1 MTEFTDEDIE
11 DAMCCASS
19 QLGDFWAELPP
30 EERTMQEISCFITFC
45 MAECLLWH
53 QEDRYDLLCEF
64 IDKEMKAS
72 GIEVKVSR
80 RERIDDE
87 DEILRRAQVKFEDWQ
102 LQKICPM
109 QEALLKD
116 RRVVEF
122 IKSKFKEV

>member
-1 MTEFTDEDIE
+1 MTEFSDEDLE

-19 QLGDFWAELPP
+19 QLRDFWAELPP
-30 EERTMQEISCFITFC
+30 EDRTKQEISCFITFC

-53 QEDRYDLLCEF
+53 QEDRYDVLCEF
-64 IDKEMKAS
+64 IDKEMKVS
-72 GIEVKVSR
+72 GLEGKVSR

-87 DEILRRAQVKFEDWQ
+87 ILRRAKDKFDEWQ

-109 QEALLKD
+109 QKTLLKD

-122 IKSKFKEV
+122 IDGKFKEVA